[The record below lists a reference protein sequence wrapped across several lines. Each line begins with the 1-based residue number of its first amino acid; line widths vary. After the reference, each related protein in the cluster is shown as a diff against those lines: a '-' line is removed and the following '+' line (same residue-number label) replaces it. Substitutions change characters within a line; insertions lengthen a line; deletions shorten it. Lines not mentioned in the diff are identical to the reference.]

1 MQQHFDEAA
10 STWDMGDVR
19 VATARSIFQT
29 LISRMALGSSMDL
42 LDFGCGTGLLS
53 FQAAPLVNSVTG
65 VDLSP
70 NMVAQLLQKNTP
82 ELQIDAVCQDIVNT
96 PLEQKFHGIISSMAL
111 HHVEELP
118 ALFSTFY
125 THLHRDGFIALAD
138 LETEDGTFHSNGNEG
153 IYHLGFDRDGLRVL
167 IETAG
172 FKNVRFHEACTI
184 TKEAK
189 SYPVFLVIATK

>member
-1 MQQHFDEAA
+1 MQQRFDEAA
-10 STWDMGDVR
+10 ATWDAGDVR

-29 LISRMALGSSMDL
+29 LTSRMALRNSMDI

-53 FQAAPLVNSVTG
+53 FQAVPLVRSVTG

-82 ELQIDAVCQDIVNT
+82 QLQVNAVCQDIVRQ
-96 PLEQKFHGIISSMAL
+96 PMEQKFHGIISSMAL
-111 HHVEELP
+111 HHVEDLP
-118 ALFSTFY
+118 SLFRAFY
-125 THLHRDGFIALAD
+125 AHLHRDGFIALAD

-153 IYHLGFDRDGLRVL
+153 IYHFGFDRDDLRTL

-189 SYPVFLVIATK
+189 NYPVFLVIATK

>member
-1 MQQHFDEAA
+1 MTQKFDEAA
-10 STWDMGDVR
+10 ATWDMGDVR

-29 LISRMALGSSMDL
+29 LSSKIALSNSMDI

-53 FQAAPLVNSVTG
+53 FQAVQLVRSMTG

-70 NMVAQLLQKNTP
+70 NMVAQALQKNTS
-82 ELQIDAVCQDIVNT
+82 ELQIHAVCQDIVRL

-111 HHVEELP
+111 HHVEDLSS
-118 ALFSTFY
+118 LFSSFY

-138 LETEDGTFHSNGNEG
+138 LETEDGTFHSHGNEG
-153 IYHLGFDRDGLRVL
+153 IYHFGFDRDTLRAH

-184 TKEAK
+184 TKEEK
-189 SYPVFLVIATK
+189 IYPVFLVIATK

>member
-1 MQQHFDEAA
+1 VQQRFDEAA
-10 STWDMGDVR
+10 ATWDMGDVR

-29 LISRMALGSSMDL
+29 LTSRMALGSSMDI

-53 FQAAPLVNSVTG
+53 FQAAPMVRSVTG
-65 VDLSP
+65 IDLSP

-82 ELQIDAVCQDIVNT
+82 ELQVDAVCQNIVDT
-96 PLEQKFHGIISSMAL
+96 PLKQKFHGIISSMAL

-125 THLHRDGFIALAD
+125 AHLHRDGFIALAD

-153 IYHLGFDRDGLRVL
+153 IYHFGFDRDALRTL

-172 FKNVRFHEACTI
+172 FKNIRFHEACTI
-184 TKEAK
+184 TKEDK
-189 SYPVFLVIATK
+189 NYPIFLMIATK

>member
-1 MQQHFDEAA
+1 MTQRFDEVA
-10 STWDMGDVR
+10 STWDAGDVR

-29 LISRMALGSSMDL
+29 LISKMALSESMDI

-53 FQAAPLVNSVTG
+53 FQAAQLVHSVTG

-70 NMVAQLLQKNTP
+70 NMVAQALQKNTSD
-82 ELQIDAVCQDIVNT
+82 LQVNAVCQDIVHL

-111 HHVEELP
+111 HHVEDLSS
-118 ALFSTFY
+118 LFSSFY

-138 LETEDGTFHSNGNEG
+138 LETEDGTFHSHGNEG
-153 IYHLGFDRDGLRVL
+153 IYHFGFDRNTLRTH

-184 TKEAK
+184 TKEEK
-189 SYPVFLVIATK
+189 NYPIFLVIATK

>member
-1 MQQHFDEAA
+1 MTQRFDEVAA
-10 STWDMGDVR
+10 TWDAGDVR

-29 LISRMALGSSMDL
+29 LSSRMALSKSMDI

-53 FQAAPLVNSVTG
+53 FQVSPLVRSVTG
-65 VDLSP
+65 IDLSP

-82 ELQIDAVCQDIVNT
+82 ECQVNAVCQDIVNI

-111 HHVEELP
+111 HHVEDLP
-118 ALFSTFY
+118 SLFSTFY

-138 LETEDGTFHSNGNEG
+138 LETEDGTFHSHGNEG
-153 IYHLGFDRDGLRVL
+153 IYHFGFDRDALRTL
-167 IETAG
+167 IETVG
-172 FKNVRFHEACTI
+172 FKNVRFHEAFII
-184 TKEAK
+184 TKEEK

>member
-1 MQQHFDEAA
+1 MTQKFDEAA
-10 STWDMGDVR
+10 ATWDMGDVR

-29 LISRMALGSSMDL
+29 LSSRMALGNSMDI

-53 FQAAPLVNSVTG
+53 FQAAPLVRSVTG

-70 NMVAQLLQKNTP
+70 NMVAQLLQKNTS
-82 ELQIDAVCQDIVNT
+82 EIQVNAVCQDIVHT
-96 PLEQKFHGIISSMAL
+96 PLNQKFHGVISSMAL

-118 ALFSTFY
+118 SLFSTFY

-138 LETEDGTFHSNGNEG
+138 LETEDGTFHSHGNEG
-153 IYHLGFDRDGLRVL
+153 IYHFGFDRDALRTL

-184 TKEAK
+184 TKEEK
-189 SYPVFLVIATK
+189 NYPIFLVIATK

>member
-1 MQQHFDEAA
+1 MTQRFDEVAA
-10 STWDMGDVR
+10 TWDAGDVR

-29 LISRMALGSSMDL
+29 LSSRMALSKSMDI

-53 FQAAPLVNSVTG
+53 FQAAPLVRSVTG

-70 NMVAQLLQKNTP
+70 NMVAQALQKNTTNI
-82 ELQIDAVCQDIVNT
+82 QVNAVCQDIVHL

-111 HHVEELP
+111 HHVEELSS
-118 ALFSTFY
+118 LFSTFY
-125 THLHRDGFIALAD
+125 AHLHRDGFIALAD
-138 LETEDGTFHSNGNEG
+138 LETEDGTFHSHGNEG
-153 IYHLGFDRDGLRVL
+153 IYHFGFDRNALRML

-184 TKEAK
+184 TKEEK